1 MRVTGWTSVSM
12 PYVVPRVD
20 DAPEPWAT
28 EAAAHG
34 GVGTQR
40 LLDVAE
46 VDPPPEVAEAF
57 QAVDGIQVLVRRRL
71 MLFDERPVELTDSYY
86 PLHLARG
93 TALAEPRKI
102 RGGAVSLLAELG
114 HRPRMATEDVRARR
128 PTATE
133 RALLDL
139 ASDEW
144 VLSLTRLLTTD
155 AGVPVE
161 VSMMTMVAEGRRL
174 RYQVAIE

>member
-1 MRVTGWTSVSM
+1 
-12 PYVVPRVD
+12 
-20 DAPEPWAT
+20 
-28 EAAAHG
+28 
-34 GVGTQR
+34 
-40 LLDVAE
+40 
-46 VDPPPEVAEAF
+46 
-57 QAVDGIQVLVRRRL
+57 
-71 MLFDERPVELTDSYY
+71 
-86 PLHLARG
+86 
-93 TALAEPRKI
+93 
-102 RGGAVSLLAELG
+102 
-114 HRPRMATEDVRARR
+114 MATEDVRARR

-174 RYQVAIE
+174 RYQVAIEEKGHRRDEEK